1 MAMVLGTGLDNGIV
15 AAADVRRGLGQ
26 ARSMTSLS
34 IGQYLIRRLGEY
46 GIRHVFGLPGDYVLT
61 FYSMLEHSPL
71 DLVNCTREDCA
82 GFAADAYARVA
93 GMGAVCVTYGVGGL
107 SLANSIAGAYAEKS
121 PVVLISGAPGLDE
134 RASNPLLHHRVREWR
149 TQLEV
154 FEKICAASLEIVD
167 PATAFRDIDF
177 LLDTAHRLKRPVYL
191 ELPRD
196 MVSVV
201 PDQIR
206 PYAAPARRSDPD
218 ALAEAVRE
226 AVAKINAARRPVIVA
241 GIELHRYGLQAD
253 VVALAE
259 ASGIPITATMLAKS
273 VVSEIHPLYIGLYE
287 GGMGRAEVTEYVE
300 GSDCLILLGTL
311 LTDIDLGIF
320 TARLDPN
327 RSIFATSDDLRIS
340 HHHFHDVQLDDF
352 LRALAAALP
361 RRSVCT
367 TAGRT
372 TAGRMTADGRAPE
385 SGAVD
390 IDATPLPPGPAVAA
404 GPFTL
409 VPDARITTTRL
420 VRRLDQSLDDRTIVI
435 ADVGDALFASSE
447 LVIRGHTEFIAPA
460 YYTSMG
466 FAVPAALGAKTARP
480 DLTVVA
486 LVGDGAFQMTGME
499 LSTMVRRGLAV
510 TVIVL
515 DNKGYGT
522 ERLLH
527 EGSFNDIN
535 PWRYELLP
543 QVLGGGTGFEVRTEG
558 EFDAA
563 LSRAL
568 ADTSGMSIIRVHIDE
583 SDRSQTLERLAA
595 GLAQRVEAG

>member
-1 MAMVLGTGLDNGIV
+1 MMSIVLGSSLDNGL
-15 AAADVRRGLGQ
+15 AAAVATRPAVQR
-26 ARSMTSLS
+26 ATSVTSLS
-34 IGQYLIRRLGEY
+34 IGQYLIRRLSDY
-46 GIRHVFGLPGDYVLT
+46 GLRHVFGLPGDYVLS

-82 GFAADAYARVA
+82 GYAADAYARVN
-93 GMGAVCVTYGVGGL
+93 GMGALCVTYGVGGL
-107 SLANSIAGAYAEKS
+107 SVANSIAGAYAEKS
-121 PVVLISGAPGLDE
+121 PVVMISGAPGVGE
-134 RASNPLLHHRVREWR
+134 RASDPLLHHRVREWR

-177 LLDTAHRLKRPVYL
+177 LLDTAWRLKRPVYL

-196 MVSVV
+196 MVAVV

-206 PYAAPARRSDPD
+206 PYSPPERRSDPD

-226 AVAKINAARRPVIVA
+226 AATRIAAAKRPVIIA

-253 VVALAE
+253 AVALAE
-259 ASGIPITATMLAKS
+259 ASGIPIAATMLAKS
-273 VVSEIHPLYIGLYE
+273 VVSEVHPLYIGLYE
-287 GGMGRAEVTEYVE
+287 GAMGRQEVTDFVE
-300 GSDCLILLGTL
+300 ESDCLILLGTI

-320 TARLDPN
+320 TAKLDATK
-327 RSIFATSDDLRIS
+327 SIFATSDDLRIS
-340 HHHFHDVQLDDF
+340 HHHFHDVLLDDF
-352 LRALAAALP
+352 IRGLVAARPKAAA
-361 RRSVCT
+361 RK
-367 TAGRT
+367 
-372 TAGRMTADGRAPE
+372 
-385 SGAVD
+385 
-390 IDATPLPPGPAVAA
+390 LPPGPAAAA

-409 VPDARITTTRL
+409 VPDAPITTTRL
-420 VRRLDQSLDDRTIVI
+420 VRRLDESLDDKTIVI

-447 LVIRGHTEFIAPA
+447 LVIRGQTEFIAPA

-466 FAVPAALGAKTARP
+466 FATPATLGAKMARP
-480 DLTVVA
+480 DLKVIA

-499 LSTMVRRGLAV
+499 LSTIVRRGLAV

-535 PWRYELLP
+535 PWQYQLLP
-543 QVLGGGTGFEVRTEG
+543 QVLGGGTGYEVRTEG

-568 ADTSGMSIIRVHIDE
+568 ADTSGMSIIRAHIGLE
-583 SDRSQTLERLAA
+583 DRSRTLDRLAA
-595 GLAQRVEAG
+595 GLAKRVR